1 LPNSRPAVCFLSG
14 PVRFLSNVNNPV
26 RLRGVKSPAGARC
39 IIRILSWFGSPLHA
53 DKIGDQVLN
62 MLLASLPTQG
72 VGSSGG
78 KKLLKDLGSSLPA

>member
-1 LPNSRPAVCFLSG
+1 MVPEASAAAEHFPYNEGRI
-14 PVRFLSNVNNPV
+14 
-26 RLRGVKSPAGARC
+26 